1 MAESTPSKKHL
12 GKKATES
19 MEDWDS
25 LDIGECKWT
34 PSGKYFAGALKSG
47 AEGLVLKIWK
57 LHRSDVDEWV
67 LIPIKTHRI
76 DGPQSNRQ
84 SSGKCLKRKYSRFIE
99 VSSWDDG
106 ENKFAIVF
114 FSLHDCSEHT
124 SFVDA
129 LCIWKSE
136 IDKTDSADEII
147 DLTHLIPSRNTELY
161 GNERQMMISSD
172 GSTLMCSFGSS
183 GRGQPQLVIVKN
195 PLDRSKVRLFNHS
208 LDSQAKIA
216 IMAPDSRLISLC
228 GNEITFLELNARHSA
243 SNPVMGSVVLN
254 DEVWGYP
261 HPFRFLRKSDPNSN
275 NLLYVLGNTISCF
288 QIEYSLA
295 GVAAAAE
302 SSASYRPPSVVP
314 FFRIEVSRDLTIGW
328 LCEDPHLPVLYALF
342 YALKRSV
349 HHVELH
355 CFDLSHLRPINRS
368 EDSCAQFELDS
379 THTSCIWSHPSGRL
393 SARHQLEANPRFP
406 VLAVVEW
413 DGPTFKVSLVDA
425 TAAYVRLR
433 YIPSLQTLALRQLLS
448 QPALYE
454 AERHSG
460 RLPDTLHQLLSRPIN
475 FPSPTALVRLNNL

>member
-1 MAESTPSKKHL
+1 MKSA
-12 GKKATES
+12 ES
-19 MEDWDS
+19 MEDWHS

-84 SSGKCLKRKYSRFIE
+84 SSGKCLKRNYTRFIE

-106 ENKFAIVF
+106 ENKFAIAF
-114 FSLHDCSEHT
+114 LSLHHCSQHT

-147 DLTHLIPSRNTELY
+147 DLTHLIPSTNSELY
-161 GNERQMMISSD
+161 GNNRQITLSSD
-172 GSTLMCSFGSS
+172 GSTLVCSFGSF
-183 GRGQPQLVIVKN
+183 GRGHSELLIIKDPFDQC
-195 PLDRSKVRLFNHS
+195 KVHLFRHQRMS
-208 LDSQAKIA
+208 HAQVVT
-216 IMAPDSRLISLC
+216 MAPDSRLISLWG
-228 GNEITFLELNARHSA
+228 GNEITFLELNADRSA

-254 DEVWGYP
+254 DAVWGYP
-261 HPFRFLRKSDPNSN
+261 HPLRFLRKSDSNSN
-275 NLLYVLGNTISCF
+275 NFLYVLGNTISCF

-302 SSASYRPPSVVP
+302 SSDSYRPPSVVP
-314 FFRIEVSRDLTIGW
+314 FFRIQVSRDLEFGW
-328 LCEDPHLPVLYALF
+328 LCEDPHLPVF

-349 HHVELH
+349 NPVELH
-355 CFDLSHLRPINRS
+355 CFDLSHLRLINRS

-393 SARHQLEANPRFP
+393 SARHQVEANPRFP
-406 VLAVVEW
+406 FWQSSNGMGPRSKCLWSMPPRPPRDCATFPHCKRCRCAICCRSQRSTRLSALAADYRTHCTTCFRVRSI
-413 DGPTFKVSLVDA
+413 FHLRLLSLV
-425 TAAYVRLR
+425 
-433 YIPSLQTLALRQLLS
+433 
-448 QPALYE
+448 
-454 AERHSG
+454 
-460 RLPDTLHQLLSRPIN
+460 
-475 FPSPTALVRLNNL
+475 